1 MRIGRVLCDGGRVR
15 IEVAEVPPLA
25 VRPFDARRL
34 HEKLEFLVMSFARE
48 RCDGLLGLRSEF
60 WSFIEI
66 PIDSGP
72 RAA

>member
-1 MRIGRVLCDGGRVR
+1 VSVARVECDGDRAR
-15 IEVAEVPPLA
+15 IVPVEFPPLA

-34 HEKLEFLVMSFARE
+34 HEKLEFLVMSFAR
-48 RCDGLLGLRSEF
+48 DTFAGLLSLRSEF

-66 PIDSGP
+66 PDDGP